1 LATATSG
8 SIYGHSKAIC
18 DRLNDSSLED
28 VTTINLNG
36 YEIILVKIKKV
47 KWFD

>member
-1 LATATSG
+1 LAVSATSG

-36 YEIILVKIKKV
+36 YEIILVKKKV
-47 KWFD
+47 KWLD